1 MKREILTFSNKFSKK
16 LPKPERKFMA
26 DMNYGMLAS
35 NSCLLTDIVD
45 QLHEHSK
52 KINSVDRLSRH
63 LSKGT
68 PKDALDAY
76 LDNIK
81 KWCPAHPV
89 IHIDDSDVVKPDGY
103 KFESL
108 GRVRDGS
115 ESTAAKNV
123 YKKGYHVTEATV
135 LTNSNHPV
143 SLFSE
148 IHSSKEKSFTSINA
162 ITFSAM
168 ERAAARFDKATFVM
182 DRGYDDNKMFLKLD
196 SMDQESFA
204 EAWPLIKD
212 QEYVI
217 RLTAKRK
224 LLYHNKWVFATEL
237 RNRRKGKVK
246 LPLFYKGKEHEAY
259 LSHVKVQITASRK
272 NIYLVLVY
280 GVTEHPMML
289 ATNKEIKSKND
300 VIKVA
305 KLYFSR
311 WRIEEYFRC
320 KKQMFQ
326 FENFRVRKLKAIN
339 ALNFYITLCMAFL
352 AHLSMK
358 PETNALKAA
367 IIKKAAPIKVKISFC
382 YYRLAKGVSGILA
395 YAKEGIRLWFRPKRP
410 AYRQLCLKLV
420 V

>member
-1 MKREILTFSNKFSKK
+1 MVNFTSKIYQMKREILTFSNKISRK
-16 LPKPERKFMA
+16 LPKPERKFIA
-26 DMNYGMLAS
+26 DMNYGILAS
-35 NSCLLTDIVD
+35 GSCLLTDIVD
-45 QLHEHSK
+45 QLHEPSR
-52 KINSVDRLSRH
+52 KINIVDRLSRH
-63 LSKGT
+63 LAKGT
-68 PKDALDAY
+68 PKDALKTY
-76 LDNIK
+76 LTQVK
-81 KWCPAHPV
+81 KWCPDQPV

-108 GRVRDGS
+108 GWVRDGS
-115 ESTAAKNV
+115 ESTSTKNV

-135 LTNSNHPV
+135 LTSSHHPV

-148 IHSSKEKSFTSINA
+148 IHSSAEKNFTSIND

-168 ERAAARFDKATFVM
+168 ERASALFEKATFVM

-196 SMDQESFA
+196 SMGQD
-204 EAWPLIKD
+204 
-212 QEYVI
+212 YVI

-246 LPLFYKGKEHEAY
+246 LPLHYKGKAQDAY

-272 NIYLVLVY
+272 DINLVLVY
-280 GVTEHPMML
+280 GITEHPMML
-289 ATNKEIKSKND
+289 ATNKKIQSKDD
-300 VIKVA
+300 VIKIA

-326 FENFRVRKLKAIN
+326 FENFRVRKLRAIN

-367 IIKKAAPIKVKISFC
+367 VIKTADPIKERISFC
-382 YYRLAKGVSGILA
+382 YYRLAKGICGILS
-395 YAKEGIRLWFRPKRP
+395 YAKEGIRLWFRTKRP
-410 AYRQLCLKLV
+410 AYRQLRLKLV